1 MKITLLSIYPDIAS
15 FGVRTISAVLKRE
28 GHSVDLIFLTKEFW
42 ERFEEKT
49 LNDIV
54 NLTKKSDLIGI
65 SLMTNFWD
73 NAIQLTQKLKQHYDT
88 PIMWGGTHPT
98 IRPEEC
104 LEYADMVC
112 ISESEQPL
120 VELTRKMTKGE
131 NYFDIKRIISK
142 NK

>member
-1 MKITLLSIYPDIAS
+1 MKITLLSIYPDIQS
-15 FGVRTISAVLKRE
+15 YGVRTISAVLKKE

-88 PIMWGGTHPT
+88 PIMWRGTQD
-98 IRPEEC
+98 IVKLKEC
-104 LEYADMVC
+104 LEY
-112 ISESEQPL
+112 
-120 VELTRKMTKGE
+120 
-131 NYFDIKRIISK
+131 
-142 NK
+142 

>member
-15 FGVRTISAVLKRE
+15 FGVRTISAVLKKE

-73 NAIQLTQKLKQHYDT
+73 NAIQITNKIKENFPT
-88 PIMWGGTHPT
+88 P
-98 IRPEEC
+98 
-104 LEYADMVC
+104 
-112 ISESEQPL
+112 
-120 VELTRKMTKGE
+120 
-131 NYFDIKRIISK
+131 
-142 NK
+142 